1 MGRAHG
7 SAKQQQ
13 ERPSSQHA
21 IATPS
26 AAAAPGSRAFG
37 SGIAS
42 GSKASAPASSGKRSL
57 FDDEGGGDDMF
68 FDAKKGSERKSA
80 RRPAAKGE
88 QEEEEEEEEVKLE
101 VNKAFA
107 DKFAAVER
115 LKDGMRLKSLEEQY
129 AMSLFLQ

>member
-1 MGRAHG
+1 
-7 SAKQQQ
+7 
-13 ERPSSQHA
+13 
-21 IATPS
+21 
-26 AAAAPGSRAFG
+26 
-37 SGIAS
+37 
-42 GSKASAPASSGKRSL
+42 
-57 FDDEGGGDDMF
+57 MF